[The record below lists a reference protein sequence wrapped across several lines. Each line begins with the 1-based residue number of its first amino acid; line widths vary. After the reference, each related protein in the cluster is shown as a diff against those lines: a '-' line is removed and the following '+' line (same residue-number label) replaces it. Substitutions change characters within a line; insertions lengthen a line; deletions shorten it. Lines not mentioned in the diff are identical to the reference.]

1 MKIVTSMLGGAV
13 VDSVV
18 KDLVLMLVMIHVV
31 GILAVLQCSKT
42 LKISLMLTGKIPIT
56 LDSMLKMEIV
66 VR

>member
-13 VDSVV
+13 VDSAV
-18 KDLVLMLVMIHVV
+18 KDLALMLVMIHVV
-31 GILAVLQCSKT
+31 VILAVLQCSKT
-42 LKISLMLTGKIPIT
+42 LRISLMLTGKLPIT

>member
-1 MKIVTSMLGGAV
+1 MLGGV
-13 VDSVV
+13 VADSVV
-18 KDLVLMLVMIHVV
+18 KDLALMLVMIHVV
-31 GILAVLQCSKT
+31 VILAVLQCSKT